1 MFGDQFPEFLD
12 RLETRCLQ
20 QEFRYDH
27 AHTSGDVTI
36 WDNFATMHAAPPDL
50 RIINDPAN
58 ARLLYRINCKGD
70 PSYSMPRGDS
80 HEWIEANVEPP
91 YRTPLVPS
99 P

>member
-1 MFGDQFPEFLD
+1 MSGDQSREFLD
-12 RLETRCLQ
+12 RLETHCLQ

-27 AHTSGDVTI
+27 AHTPGDVTI
-36 WDNFATMHAAPPDL
+36 WDNFATLHTAPPNL

-80 HEWIEANVEPP
+80 HEWVEANVEPP